1 MKTVWRVFSYLK
13 RYPWMAAGTL
23 TCAILSTLMVIV
35 FPATAK
41 WIIDD
46 VVRANRP
53 DKLLPLILLAAVA
66 FLVQHGFKALRLVLN
81 NTFEQRVIFD
91 LRSDLYSHIQ
101 LLPLRWFDNRATGD
115 LMTRVIE
122 DVNSVERVLIDGIE
136 QGVVAI
142 LQVVIVIS
150 VMFYLNVKLALL
162 ALVPF
167 PLLIAGAL
175 TYTLTAHRRYRSQRR
190 ASSNMNALL
199 HDNLAGVRQ
208 IKSFVREREEH
219 ARFNRVSDQL
229 RHATLVVMRVWAIYS
244 PSMSMFEAIGALLV
258 LGFGGHAVLT
268 GAMQIGDLVA
278 FLMLTAF
285 LYDPVSRLHQLN
297 QLVQAGRAAGERVF
311 EILDEQVEAGAVAG
325 IGDPGTAI
333 TDRGYKARILGDIR
347 YENVSFS
354 YVEGLPALRCVSFH
368 APPGATVALVGA
380 TGAGKS
386 TLVNLLVRFYE
397 FTSGEIH
404 IDGKPVR
411 EYELRTLREAIGVVT
426 QESFLFN
433 GSIRENLLM
442 GKPDAT
448 DAELWRAVDAANARQ
463 FIERLPDGLESV
475 VGERGVKLSVGEKQ
489 RLSIARSL
497 LKDPPILILDE
508 ATASVD
514 TATERLIQE
523 ALERLMA
530 NRTSIVIAHRL
541 STIVYAWKICAA
553 VPAKFARGLAT
564 ARDRV
569 AGGNHYLGKS
579 RARAA
584 ITGLRRIP
592 LSGRRWCRCG
602 RSRNRDGL
610 AGLQF
615 TTVFDVVGF
624 LQFIDAYF
632 VHFGYG
638 RQCLSARHDVR
649 VAHSGGMRRRHGW
662 SGRIRRRGRALSNH
676 DPWPDV
682 GNFLLQL

>member
-1 MKTVWRVFSYLK
+1 MKTVWRVFAYLK
-13 RYPWMAAGTL
+13 RYPWLAAGTL
-23 TCAILSTLMVIV
+23 ACAILGTLMVIV
-35 FPATAK
+35 FPSVTK

-53 DKLLPLILLAAVA
+53 DKLLPLILLATVA
-66 FLVQHGFKALRLVLN
+66 FLVQHLFNSLRIILN
-81 NTFEQRVIFD
+81 NTFEQKVIFD

-136 QGVVAI
+136 QGVVAV
-142 LQVVIVIS
+142 LQIVIVVA
-150 VMFYLNVKLALL
+150 VMFYWNAKLALL
-162 ALVPF
+162 ALVPL

-175 TYTLTAHRRYRSQRR
+175 AYTLTAHRRYRLQRR
-190 ASSNMNALL
+190 AASNINALL

-208 IKSFVREREEH
+208 IKSFAREREEH
-219 ARFNRVSDQL
+219 ARFNRASDQL
-229 RHATLVVMRVWAIYS
+229 RHATLVVMRTWAIYS

-258 LGFGGHAVLT
+258 LGFGSHDVLT
-268 GAMQIGDLVA
+268 GSLQLGDLVGI
-278 FLMLTAF
+278 LMLMAF
-285 LYDPVSRLHQLN
+285 LYDPISRLHQLN

-311 EILDEQVEAGAVAG
+311 EILDEDAEPGVVAKIKSVGEPDRFPRIKRDDTREAVSF
-325 IGDPGTAI
+325 P
-333 TDRGYKARILGDIR
+333 YKPALPIIGDIR

-354 YVEGLPALRCVSFH
+354 YVDGLSALRHISFH
-368 APPGATVALVGA
+368 ALPGTTTALVGA

-397 FTSGEIH
+397 FDSGQIYV
-404 IDGKPVR
+404 DDKPVR
-411 EYELRTLREAIGVVT
+411 EYDLRTLREAIGVVT

-442 GKPDAT
+442 GKPTAT

-463 FIERLPDGLESV
+463 FIERLPQGLESV

-489 RLSIARSL
+489 RLSIARAL

-523 ALERLMA
+523 ALEHLMA

-541 STIVYAWKICAA
+541 STIVGADQILVLDHGRVVERGTHEELLVLDQKYAQLCRQSLLESS
-553 VPAKFARGLAT
+553 PQRRSRT
-564 ARDRV
+564 
-569 AGGNHYLGKS
+569 AGGNCHLRSCGTG
-579 RARAA
+579 RGA
-584 ITGLRRIP
+584 I
-592 LSGRRWCRCG
+592 
-602 RSRNRDGL
+602 
-610 AGLQF
+610 AGL
-615 TTVFDVVGF
+615 TTW
-624 LQFIDAYF
+624 QTK
-632 VHFGYG
+632 
-638 RQCLSARHDVR
+638 CLS
-649 VAHSGGMRRRHGW
+649 
-662 SGRIRRRGRALSNH
+662 
-676 DPWPDV
+676 
-682 GNFLLQL
+682 

>member
-1 MKTVWRVFSYLK
+1 MKTVWRVFAYLK
-13 RYPWMAAGTL
+13 RYRWLAAGTL
-23 TCAILSTLMVIV
+23 ACAILATLLVIV
-35 FPATAK
+35 FPSVTK
-41 WIIDD
+41 WIIED

-66 FLVQHGFKALRLVLN
+66 FLVQHLFNSLRIILN
-81 NTFEQRVIFD
+81 NTFEQKVIFD

-136 QGVVAI
+136 QGVVAV
-142 LQVVIVIS
+142 LQIVIVVA
-150 VMFYLNVKLALL
+150 VMFYWNAKLALL
-162 ALVPF
+162 ALVPL

-175 TYTLTAHRRYRSQRR
+175 AYTLTAHRRYRLQRR
-190 ASSNMNALL
+190 AASNINALL

-208 IKSFVREREEH
+208 IKSFAREREEH
-219 ARFNRVSDQL
+219 ARFNRASDQL
-229 RHATLVVMRVWAIYS
+229 RYATLVVMRTWAIYS

-258 LGFGGHAVLT
+258 VGFGSHAVLT
-268 GAMQIGDLVA
+268 GSMQLGDLVA

-285 LYDPVSRLHQLN
+285 LYDPISRLHQLN

-311 EILDEQVEAGAVAG
+311 EILDEPAEPGAVAG
-325 IGDPGTAI
+325 IA
-333 TDRGYKARILGDIR
+333 DRAYSARIAGDIR
-347 YENVSFS
+347 YEDVSFS
-354 YVEGLPALRCVSFH
+354 YAKGLPALRHVSFR
-368 APPGATVALVGA
+368 APPGTTIALVGS

-397 FTSGEIH
+397 FTSGQIYV
-404 IDGKPVR
+404 DGKPIR
-411 EYELRTLREAIGVVT
+411 EYGLRSLREAIGVVT

-489 RLSIARSL
+489 RLSIARAL

-523 ALERLMA
+523 ALENLMFR
-530 NRTSIVIAHRL
+530 RTSIVIAHRL
-541 STIVYAWKICAA
+541 STIVHADQIL
-553 VPAKFARGLAT
+553 VL
-564 ARDRV
+564 DR
-569 AGGNHYLGKS
+569 
-579 RARAA
+579 
-584 ITGLRRIP
+584 
-592 LSGRRWCRCG
+592 
-602 RSRNRDGL
+602 
-610 AGLQF
+610 
-615 TTVFDVVGF
+615 
-624 LQFIDAYF
+624 
-632 VHFGYG
+632 
-638 RQCLSARHDVR
+638 
-649 VAHSGGMRRRHGW
+649 
-662 SGRIRRRGRALSNH
+662 GRIIERGTH
-676 DPWPDV
+676 EQ
-682 GNFLLQL
+682 LLTLGGKYARLCQQSLLETSP

>member
-1 MKTVWRVFSYLK
+1 MKTVWRVFAYLK
-13 RYPWMAAGTL
+13 RYPWLAAGTL
-23 TCAILSTLMVIV
+23 ACAILSALMVVV
-35 FPATAK
+35 FPSVTK

-53 DKLLPLILLAAVA
+53 DKLLPLILIAAAA
-66 FLVQHGFKALRLVLN
+66 FLVQHVFNSLRIILN

-136 QGVVAI
+136 QGVVAV
-142 LQVVIVIS
+142 LQVLIVVS
-150 VMFYLNVKLALL
+150 VMFCLNAKLALL
-162 ALVPF
+162 ALMPF
-167 PLLIAGAL
+167 PLLVAGAL
-175 TYTLTAHRRYRSQRR
+175 TYTLTAHMRYRLQRR
-190 ASSNMNALL
+190 ASSDMNALL

-229 RHATLVVMRVWAIYS
+229 RHATLVVMRVWAVYS
-244 PSMSMFEAIGALLV
+244 PSMSMFEAIGALV
-258 LGFGGHAVLT
+258 VVGFGSHAVLT
-268 GAMQIGDLVA
+268 GTMQLGDLVA

-285 LYDPVSRLHQLN
+285 LYDPISRLHQLN
-297 QLVQAGRAAGERVF
+297 QLIQAGRAAGERVF
-311 EILDEQVEAGAVAG
+311 EILDEAVEPGFVAG
-325 IGDPGTAI
+325 VGDPAAAI
-333 TDRGYKARILGDIR
+333 TAHDCRKHILGDIR
-347 YENVSFS
+347 YDDVSFS
-354 YVEGLPALRCVSFH
+354 YVEGLPALRSISFH
-368 APPGATVALVGA
+368 ALPGTTTALVGA

-397 FTSGEIH
+397 FTSGDIY
-404 IDGKPVR
+404 IDERSIR
-411 EYELRTLREAIGVVT
+411 EYDLRELRQAIGVVT

-448 DAELWRAVDAANARQ
+448 DAELWRAVDAANARA
-463 FIERLPDGLESV
+463 FIERLPDSLGSV

-489 RLSIARSL
+489 RLSIARAL

-523 ALERLMA
+523 ALDRLMA

-541 STIVYAWKICAA
+541 STIVHADQIL
-553 VPAKFARGLAT
+553 VLDHG
-564 ARDRV
+564 RV
-569 AGGNHYLGKS
+569 
-579 RARAA
+579 
-584 ITGLRRIP
+584 IE
-592 LSGRRWCRCG
+592 
-602 RSRNRDGL
+602 
-610 AGLQF
+610 
-615 TTVFDVVGF
+615 
-624 LQFIDAYF
+624 
-632 VHFGYG
+632 
-638 RQCLSARHDVR
+638 
-649 VAHSGGMRRRHGW
+649 
-662 SGRIRRRGRALSNH
+662 RGRHEELLAFRGKYASLCQQSLLETSRDQERRPIEEELELAALES
-676 DPWPDV
+676 DE
-682 GNFLLQL
+682 QLPV

>member
-1 MKTVWRVFSYLK
+1 MKTVWRVFGYLK
-13 RYPWMAAGTL
+13 RYPWIAAGTL
-23 TCAILSTLMVIV
+23 SCAIFGTLMVIV
-35 FPATAK
+35 FPGVTK
-41 WIIDD
+41 WIVDD
-46 VVRANRP
+46 VIRAHRP
-53 DKLLPLILLAAVA
+53 DKLLPLMLIAAGA
-66 FLVQHGFKALRLVLN
+66 FLLQHAFNALRIILN

-142 LQVVIVIS
+142 LQVVIVLG
-150 VMFYLNVKLALL
+150 VMFYLNWELALF

-167 PLLIAGAL
+167 PFLIGGAL
-175 TYTLTAHRRYRSQRR
+175 AYTLTAHRRYRLQRR
-190 ASSNMNALL
+190 AASAMNALL
-199 HDNLAGVRQ
+199 HDNLSGVRQ

-219 ARFNRVSDQL
+219 GRFNRVSDQL
-229 RHATLVVMRVWAIYS
+229 RQATLVVMLVWAIYS
-244 PSMSMFEAIGALLV
+244 PSMSLFEAIGAVLV

-311 EILDEQVEAGAVAG
+311 EILHEPVEPGFGVRRNVA
-325 IGDPGTAI
+325 AL
-333 TDRGYKARILGDIR
+333 KAQPCPRTPRIAGDIR
-347 YENVSFS
+347 YENVSFG
-354 YVEGLPALRCVSFH
+354 YAEGLPALRNVSFH
-368 APPGATVALVGA
+368 AAPGETIALVGA

-397 FTSGEIH
+397 FNSGEILV
-404 IDGKPVR
+404 DGKPIRQYDLR
-411 EYELRTLREAIGVVT
+411 ELREAIGVVT

-433 GSIRENLLM
+433 GTIRENLLM

-448 DAELWRAVDAANARQ
+448 DEELWRAVDSANARE
-463 FIERLPDGLESV
+463 FIERLPDRLESV

-489 RLSIARSL
+489 RLSIARAL

-514 TATERLIQE
+514 TAIERLIQE
-523 ALERLMA
+523 ALEHLMA

-541 STIVYAWKICAA
+541 STIVHADQILVLDRGRMIERGKHDELITLGGKYARLC
-553 VPAKFARGLAT
+553 RQSLLAG
-564 ARDRV
+564 ASPS
-569 AGGNHYLGKS
+569 AGGLETSPQQDGQLTEEMMTGALGPEEKVP
-579 RARAA
+579 
-584 ITGLRRIP
+584 I
-592 LSGRRWCRCG
+592 
-602 RSRNRDGL
+602 
-610 AGLQF
+610 
-615 TTVFDVVGF
+615 
-624 LQFIDAYF
+624 
-632 VHFGYG
+632 
-638 RQCLSARHDVR
+638 
-649 VAHSGGMRRRHGW
+649 
-662 SGRIRRRGRALSNH
+662 
-676 DPWPDV
+676 
-682 GNFLLQL
+682 